1 MKTIHKIMTAGA
13 MLVAAISSSSASDQT
28 ETQAAPVLKP
38 LQVAMTDGTYAGTF
52 LCSLGEMG
60 MTLTLKDVGAA
71 VSAEDIG
78 QGHCKT
84 GAGPCND
91 KQNQEISRSRK
102 VTGVINFF
110 PTVGNPKAPK
120 GAFEVSG
127 AVNYASKYLTKFS
140 VVPGKWLDEP
150 EGFGASGMTGTIY
163 NYKISGKPTA
173 PGCHDLTLTKIQ
185 TWSK

>member
-1 MKTIHKIMTAGA
+1 MNTKQTVIMIAA
-13 MLVAAISSSSASDQT
+13 LVAGGGTGLTANAQTDTQTMPALKPMHVLQT
-28 ETQAAPVLKP
+28 E
-38 LQVAMTDGTYAGTF
+38 GTYAGTF

-84 GAGPCND
+84 GSGPCND
-91 KQNQEISRSRK
+91 KQDQEISTSRK

-173 PGCHDLTLTKIQ
+173 PGCHDLTMTKIQ